1 MSNAPFIPIINVAG
15 ETSQSFP
22 ALFPVTSRTTAT
34 QFVDTKLA
42 YNPAAGV
49 LSVNNIQYAN
59 TRSTNSYVPRSAQTY
74 LDTPRIQAF
83 TAQRRE
89 NITDFLATIT
99 PSTTSSKIFIS
110 VRWMGEFS
118 NDNYVYNSMWGLT
131 RNGDIIG
138 PAANPGVR
146 VWGMQTATQSYV
158 TADNNSTPETV
169 NFTYLDSPNTTQ
181 PCTYQVTFLS
191 YVNITLYTGRTIG
204 DLAQAT
210 DYERGTA
217 SISLIEV
224 A

>member
-1 MSNAPFIPIINVAG
+1 MSNTPFLPIVNTTGQSVQAYPTLLPA
-15 ETSQSFP
+15 TSGF
-22 ALFPVTSRTTAT
+22 AAT
-34 QFVDTKLA
+34 QYVDTQLN
-42 YNPAAGV
+42 YNPAAGI

-59 TRSTNSYVPRSAQTY
+59 ARTANSYTPQSVQTY

-83 TAQRRE
+83 TAQRRD

-99 PSTTSSKIFIS
+99 PSTVNSKIFIN

-131 RNGDIIG
+131 RNGGIIG
-138 PAANPGVR
+138 PAVNPGVR
-146 VWGMQTATQSYV
+146 LWGMQTATLSYI
-158 TADNNSTPETV
+158 TADNDSTPETM

-191 YVNITLYTGRTIG
+191 YVNITLYTSRVVNDANSDG
-204 DLAQAT
+204 
-210 DYERGTA
+210 YERGT
-217 SISLIEV
+217 SCISLIEV